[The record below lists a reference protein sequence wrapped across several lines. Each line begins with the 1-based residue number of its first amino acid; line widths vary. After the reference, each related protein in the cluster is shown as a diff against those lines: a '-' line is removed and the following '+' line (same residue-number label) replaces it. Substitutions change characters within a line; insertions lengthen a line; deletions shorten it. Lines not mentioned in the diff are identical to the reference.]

1 MSRYFEDIRLGEQ
14 IEIGSYLFTQEN
26 IIDFARQFDPQPF
39 HIDAEQAAQS
49 HFGGLIAS
57 GWHTAS
63 VWMKLM
69 IAYQDKQARER
80 NIPQQGERP
89 QFGPSPGFRDMKWL
103 APVRAGDTI
112 SYKSRVV
119 EKIELQS
126 RPNWG
131 LLVSRNEGANQNGC
145 CVFSFLGQVFIAR
158 RPG

>member
-1 MSRYFEDIRLGEQ
+1 MSRYFEDIRPGEQ
-14 IEIGSYLFTQEN
+14 IELGEHLFTAQD
-26 IIDFARQFDPQPF
+26 IIDFATRFDPQPF
-39 HIDAEQAAQS
+39 HIDEEQARES

-63 VWMKLM
+63 IWIKLM
-69 IAYQDKQARER
+69 VAFQENQARTR
-80 NIPQQGERP
+80 NIPEEGERP
-89 QFGPSPGFRDMKWL
+89 QFGPSPGFREMKWL

-112 SYKSRVV
+112 SYKSRVA

-131 LLVSRNEGANQNGC
+131 LLVTRNEGYNQRGKL
-145 CVFSFLGQVFIAR
+145 VFSFLGQVFISR

>member
-14 IEIGSYLFTQEN
+14 IEIGSHLFTAAD
-26 IIDFARQFDPQPF
+26 IIAFARQYDPQPF
-39 HIDAEQAAQS
+39 HIDPELAAQS

-63 VWMKLM
+63 IWSKLFVN
-69 IAYQDKQARER
+69 YQIKQAKER

-89 QFGPSPGFRDMKWL
+89 QSGPSPGFRELKWL

-112 SYKSRVV
+112 SFRSRVT

-131 LLVSRNEGANQNGC
+131 LLVSRNEGVNQNNC
-145 CVFSFLGQVFIAR
+145 CVFSFLGQVFVA
-158 RPG
+158 PKPK